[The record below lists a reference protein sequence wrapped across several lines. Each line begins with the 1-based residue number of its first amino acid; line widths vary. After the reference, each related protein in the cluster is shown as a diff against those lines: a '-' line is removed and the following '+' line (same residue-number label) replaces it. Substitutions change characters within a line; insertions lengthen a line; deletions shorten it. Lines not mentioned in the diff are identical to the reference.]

1 MADFDALLCSPMA
14 ASSGMRPT
22 GAGQM
27 EACLLSGAAHSGD
40 SGQKA
45 CARAARAAI

>member
-1 MADFDALLCSPMA
+1 MADFDVLLCSPMA

-22 GAGQM
+22 GADQL
-27 EACLLSGAAHSGD
+27 EACLMPGAARSGD
-40 SGQKA
+40 SGQRA